1 MKKESKIMNRANS
14 IRSSKSQSYSMG
26 FTLIEVMIVV
36 ALIAI
41 IAAIALPS
49 FIDSV
54 RKARRA
60 DAQQGLMEAAHALEN
75 YYARNAGYADK
86 VNAPDDA
93 DLTLVGYDNAG
104 WNDIRA
110 GSDTAYYEISLLAET
125 GGCDLDNCFTLQARP
140 KAGSD
145 QESDAVCWFTLWST
159 GRKQMNIDT
168 NDDGVCETTKDGW
181 KR

>member
-1 MKKESKIMNRANS
+1 VKKESKIMNSANS
-14 IRSSKSQSYSMG
+14 IRSSKRQSHSMG
-26 FTLIEVMIVV
+26 FTLIEMMIVV

-41 IAAIALPS
+41 IATIALPS

-75 YYARNAGYADK
+75 YYARNAGYPD
-86 VNAPDDA
+86 NASNTPD
-93 DLTLVGYDNAG
+93 LRLVGFDNAE

>member
-1 MKKESKIMNRANS
+1 MKKESKIMNSANS
-14 IRSSKSQSYSMG
+14 IRSSKRQSHSMG
-26 FTLIEVMIVV
+26 FTLIEMMIVV

-41 IAAIALPS
+41 IATIALPS

-75 YYARNAGYADK
+75 YYARNAGYPD
-86 VNAPDDA
+86 NASNTA
-93 DLTLVGYDNAG
+93 DLRLVGFNNAE

-168 NDDGVCETTKDGW
+168 NDDGVCESTKDGW